1 MKIRN
6 TFIIF
11 LVSGFWHG
19 ANWTFIVWGF
29 LNALYIMPSIVF
41 NTNRAHLDI
50 VAKGRYLPTV
60 KEFLAIGLTFSLTVF
75 AWIFFR
81 AASVTH
87 AFSYIFEIFSS
98 SLLTIPDFP
107 GIGKAVP
114 IVFLTGIF
122 LLVEWLGREQ
132 QYAIAQLGIKWF
144 ILVRW
149 AMYYAI
155 ILAIFFFAGS
165 EQQFIYFQF

>member
-1 MKIRN
+1 
-6 TFIIF
+6 
-11 LVSGFWHG
+11 
-19 ANWTFIVWGF
+19 
-29 LNALYIMPSIVF
+29 MPSIVF

-122 LLVEWLGREQ
+122 LIVEWLGRGH
-132 QYAIAQLGIKWF
+132 QYAIEHFALKTSILIRWNFYLALG
-144 ILVRW
+144 L
-149 AMYYAI
+149 M
-155 ILAIFFFAGS
+155 IFFFGNFN
-165 EQQFIYFQF
+165 ETTFIYFAF